1 MGGQIQAEN
10 QQVKG
15 RNAEVKQTKQGG
27 ETNNEKSNADSN
39 TLHRSVRIPNDV
51 HEIISQRLPPEL
63 YFYQSMGLLPLALL
77 GSIVKGELIIRAPL
91 EGGMGNR

>member
-1 MGGQIQAEN
+1 MHQEEEEVVGGQIQAEN

-63 YFYQSMGLLPLALL
+63 YFTNPWAYYL
-77 GSIVKGELIIRAPL
+77 
-91 EGGMGNR
+91 